1 MQRRHLLASVLFT
14 GALPGWA
21 LAQVLEKPRLTIA
34 VGGKNLLY
42 YLPLTVA
49 EQLGYFKAEG
59 LDVTIVDFAGGSRAL
74 QAVVGGSAD
83 VVSGAFEHTVN
94 MQFKGQR
101 MRAFVLQG
109 AAPQIVLGI
118 NPKTMIGYKI
128 LADLKGKVTSL
139 QDKAEKLAAQIAAEK
154 KDKEDALAKLTDKDK
169 EIEEVKTNWESEKT
183 SHAAVQDQFD
193 KLQKEYAAVQK
204 KLDDLQTANQSL
216 SKQVED
222 LQAKKE
228 VELDKIVVKPGVEAE
243 GKVLV
248 VNKEF
253 NFIVVAAGNNKGIT
267 PGVTFGVFRNNKL
280 VAKATVE
287 KVYETMS
294 AANILP
300 DSGEIKEGDI
310 AKAM

>member
-1 MQRRHLLASVLFT
+1 MKSFRLIVILLAILCVVF
-14 GALPGWA
+14 
-21 LAQVLEKPRLTIA
+21 LAFSFVTFSGLQSEKKTRIA
-34 VGGKNLLY
+34 TENSLK
-42 YLPLTVA
+42 
-49 EQLGYFKAEG
+49 
-59 LDVTIVDFAGGSRAL
+59 DL
-74 QAVVGGSAD
+74 QANKED
-83 VVSGAFEHTVN
+83 
-94 MQFKGQR
+94 
-101 MRAFVLQG
+101 LQK
-109 AAPQIVLGI
+109 QLDEQKKL
-118 NPKTMIGYKI
+118 KTDLESQ

-139 QDKAEKLAAQIAAEK
+139 QDKAEQLASQIADERKA
-154 KDKEDALAKLTDKDK
+154 KEGALAKLSDKDK

-183 SHAAVQDQFD
+183 GRAAIQDQFD
-193 KLQKEYAAVQK
+193 KLQKEYVAAQK
-204 KLDDLQTANQSL
+204 KLNDLQVTNQGL

-280 VAKATVE
+280 VAKAQVE

>member
-1 MQRRHLLASVLFT
+1 MKSFRLIIILLAILCVVFLVFGMISFS
-14 GALPGWA
+14 G
-21 LAQVLEKPRLTIA
+21 
-34 VGGKNLLY
+34 
-42 YLPLTVA
+42 
-49 EQLGYFKAEG
+49 
-59 LDVTIVDFAGGSRAL
+59 L
-74 QAVVGGSAD
+74 QAEKKTRVATENSLKDLTASKEDLLKQLDEGKKVRAD
-83 VVSGAFEHTVN
+83 LE
-94 MQFKGQR
+94 MQ
-101 MRAFVLQG
+101 
-109 AAPQIVLGI
+109 
-118 NPKTMIGYKI
+118 

-139 QDKAEKLAAQIAAEK
+139 QDKAEKLAAQIADERK
-154 KDKEDALAKLTDKDK
+154 EKEDALAKLSDKDR

-183 SHAAVQDQFD
+183 SRSALQEQFD
-193 KLQKEYAAVQK
+193 KLQKESAAIQDQLK
-204 KLDDLQTANQSL
+204 NLQATNQGL
-216 SKQVED
+216 SKQIED

-267 PGVTFGVFRNNKL
+267 PGVTFGVYRAGKL
-280 VAKATVE
+280 VAKAQVE

-300 DSGEIKEGDI
+300 DSGDIREGDI

>member
-1 MQRRHLLASVLFT
+1 MKSFRLIIILLAILCVVF
-14 GALPGWA
+14 
-21 LAQVLEKPRLTIA
+21 LAFSMISFS
-34 VGGKNLLY
+34 G
-42 YLPLTVA
+42 
-49 EQLGYFKAEG
+49 
-59 LDVTIVDFAGGSRAL
+59 L
-74 QAVVGGSAD
+74 QAERKTRIATENSLKDLMANKDELQKQLEEQKKLKAD
-83 VVSGAFEHTVN
+83 LE
-94 MQFKGQR
+94 MQ
-101 MRAFVLQG
+101 L
-109 AAPQIVLGI
+109 
-118 NPKTMIGYKI
+118 T
-128 LADLKGKVTSL
+128 DLKGKYASL
-139 QDKAEKLAAQIAAEK
+139 QDKAEKLAAQIAEER
-154 KDKEDALAKLTDKDK
+154 KDKEDALARLSDKDK
-169 EIEEVKTNWESEKT
+169 ELEEIKTNWENEK
-183 SHAAVQDQFD
+183 SSRASLQDQFD
-193 KLQKEYAAVQK
+193 RLQKEYAAVQK
-204 KLDDLQTANQSL
+204 QVESLKTANENL

-267 PGVTFGVFRNNKL
+267 PGVTFGIYRDNKL
-280 VAKATVE
+280 VAKAQVE

>member
-1 MQRRHLLASVLFT
+1 MKSFRLIVILLAILCVVFLVFSLVTFSGLQT
-14 GALPGWA
+14 EKKNRVATENSYKDL
-21 LAQVLEKPRLTIA
+21 LANKEDLQKQLDDQKKLKTDLES
-34 VGGKNLLY
+34 
-42 YLPLTVA
+42 
-49 EQLGYFKAEG
+49 Q
-59 LDVTIVDFAGGSRAL
+59 
-74 QAVVGGSAD
+74 
-83 VVSGAFEHTVN
+83 
-94 MQFKGQR
+94 
-101 MRAFVLQG
+101 
-109 AAPQIVLGI
+109 
-118 NPKTMIGYKI
+118 

-139 QDKAEKLAAQIAAEK
+139 QDKAEKLAAQIAEEK
-154 KDKEDALAKLTDKDK
+154 KDKEEALAKLSDKDK
-169 EIEEVKTNWESEKT
+169 EIEEVKTNWESEK
-183 SHAAVQDQFD
+183 SSRAAVQEQFD
-193 KLQKEYAAVQK
+193 KLQKEYVAVQK
-204 KLDDLQTANQSL
+204 KLGDLQATNQGL
-216 SKQVED
+216 LKQVED

-228 VELDKIVVKPGVEAE
+228 VDLERIVVKPGVDAE

-267 PGVTFGVFRNNKL
+267 PGVTFGVYRNNKL